1 MRNAI
6 TVISIIRE
14 RGKKGLPLED
24 VYRQLYNPDL
34 YLEGYDKIR
43 RNDGAMTKGTT
54 SETVDGMSLE
64 KINRII
70 DDVRHERYR
79 WTPVRRVYIPKANG
93 KKRPL
98 GIPSW
103 SDKLLQEVM
112 RTILEAYYEPQFS
125 QRSHGFRPKRG
136 CHTALREIQ
145 KWDGSTWF
153 IEGDIKG
160 CFDNIDHEI
169 LLSILKENIHDNRFI
184 RLVENLLK
192 VGYLEDWKY
201 NNTLSGTPQGGIISP
216 LLSNI
221 FLDRMDKYVET
232 ELLPQYNKGERRKR
246 SKEYAAVQMRM
257 LTRKKNGKVTEYKEL
272 RRQLQ
277 SMPSYDMTDPDFQ
290 RLRYVRYA
298 DDFLLGFIGSKEE
311 AQQIKDQLK
320 RYLAER
326 LKLELSEEKT
336 LITHVKTERARF
348 LGYEITRFHDDT
360 RHDKDGRRSIN
371 GDISLQIPRDAV
383 QARCQLYMK
392 NGEAH
397 QRTELIKDDEYTIV
411 STYQDQYRGY
421 VQYYNL
427 AHNIHDLSRLRWIML
442 TSLLKTLST
451 KKGGK
456 HKESV
461 TQVAKRLKS
470 TVDTPDGRLRCFE
483 VKVEREGKRPLV
495 ARFGGIAL
503 KRRPKGII
511 EDVPTTITVRP
522 RTVELVQRVLAGE
535 CELCGSTDRTQVH
548 HIRKLADLKKEGRK
562 EKPLWIKTMAARR
575 RKTLVVCHECHWNI
589 HRGTINASVK

>member
-1 MRNAI
+1 MRNAA
-6 TVISIIRE
+6 TVLGIIRE
-14 RGKKGLPLED
+14 RGKQGLPLED
-24 VYRQLYNPDL
+24 VYRQLYNPAL

-54 SETVDGMSLE
+54 QETVDGMSLE

-70 DDVRHERYR
+70 DDVRQERYR

-112 RTILEAYYEPQFS
+112 RAILEAYYEPQFS
-125 QRSHGFRPKRG
+125 HCSHGFRPKRG

-145 KWDGSTWF
+145 NWDGTTWF

-169 LLSILKENIHDNRFI
+169 LLSILREKIHDNRFI
-184 RLVENLLK
+184 RLIENLLK
-192 VGYLEDWKY
+192 AGYLEEWKY
-201 NNTLSGTPQGGIISP
+201 HKTLSGTPQGGIISP

-232 ELLPQYNKGERRKR
+232 VLLPEENQGERRKR
-246 SKEYAAVQMRM
+246 NLEYMALQMKM
-257 LTRKKNGKVTEYKEL
+257 LRRKNAGNVTEYKEL
-272 RRQLQ
+272 RKQLQ
-277 SMPSYDMTDPDFQ
+277 NLPSYDMADPAFR

-298 DDFLLGFIGSKEE
+298 DDFLLGFIGPKEE
-311 AQQIKDQLK
+311 AQKIKEQL
-320 RYLAER
+320 RGHLAEV

-336 LITHVKTERARF
+336 LLTHVRTERARF

-371 GDISLQIPRDAV
+371 GDISLQIPKDVV
-383 QARCQLYMK
+383 QARCELYMK
-392 NGEAH
+392 DGKAH
-397 QRTELIKDDEYTIV
+397 HRAELINNDDYTII
-411 STYQDQYRGY
+411 SDYQSQYRGY
-421 VQYYNL
+421 VQYYTL
-427 AHNIHDLSRLRWIML
+427 AHNIHDLSRLRWVML
-442 TSLLKTLST
+442 TSLLKTLAA
-451 KKGGK
+451 K

-461 TQVAKRLKS
+461 NRIVKRYKS
-470 TVDTPDGRLRCFE
+470 TVQTADGALRCFE
-483 VKVEREGKRPLV
+483 VKVEREGKKPLI

-503 KRRPKGII
+503 KRQPRGQI

-522 RTVELVQRVLAGE
+522 RTVELIQRVLAGT
-535 CELCGSTDRTQVH
+535 CELCESTDRTEVH
-548 HIRKLADLKKEGRK
+548 HIRKLADLKQNGRK

-575 RKTLVVCHECHWNI
+575 RKTLVVCHNCHWDI
-589 HRGTINASVK
+589 HRGTINASIK